1 MSKMTVYEDENIK
14 NSNDISQSGKSHSIR
29 ERGGLIPVTATILN
43 EAEVTKE
50 ETVEYQGIPI
60 SDIMAI
66 GYIFD
71 YKELE
76 AKVKITI
83 FDYTGFIEI
92 NFFNKIDNQ
101 DSSGLN
107 KLNYDGTRKAVQ
119 IFGTVKVFKNEKNI
133 QGAKIIPVSSSFVL
147 YHRADVI
154 HSWLYLTGKLQELK
168 ENQLT
173 NTTEEAKMIA
183 MGNNNVN
190 NQRNTPIKDN
200 KEERDFKDAVAIL
213 DNYIK
218 RGKNELKKNEI
229 QNIFKKFGNR
239 ADKIIKQLI
248 DENKLIDNDGVYEI
262 L

>member
-190 NQRNTPIKDN
+190 NQRNTPVKDN
-200 KEERDFKDAVAIL
+200 KDERDFKDAVAIL

>member
-1 MSKMTVYEDENIK
+1 MSVYEDENIK
-14 NSNDISQSGKSHSIR
+14 NSNDVSQSGKSHSIR

-183 MGNNNVN
+183 MGNNNLN
-190 NQRNTPIKDN
+190 NQRNTPVKDN

>member
-107 KLNYDGTRKAVQ
+107 KLNYDGSRKAVQ

>member
-1 MSKMTVYEDENIK
+1 MSKMSVYEDENIK
-14 NSNDISQSGKSHSIR
+14 NSNDVSQSGKSHSIR

-107 KLNYDGTRKAVQ
+107 KLNYDGSRKAVQ

>member
-1 MSKMTVYEDENIK
+1 MSKMSVYEDENIK

-183 MGNNNVN
+183 IGNNNVN

>member
-183 MGNNNVN
+183 MGNNNAN
-190 NQRNTPIKDN
+190 NQRNTPVKDN
-200 KEERDFKDAVAIL
+200 KDERDFKDAVAIL

>member
-1 MSKMTVYEDENIK
+1 MSKMSVYEDENIK
-14 NSNDISQSGKSHSIR
+14 NSNDVSQSGKSHSIR

-107 KLNYDGTRKAVQ
+107 KLNYDGSRKAVQ

-190 NQRNTPIKDN
+190 NQRNTPVKDN
-200 KEERDFKDAVAIL
+200 KDERDFKDAVAIL

>member
-107 KLNYDGTRKAVQ
+107 KLNYDGSRKAVQ

-190 NQRNTPIKDN
+190 NQRNTPVKDN
-200 KEERDFKDAVAIL
+200 KDERDFKDAVAIL

>member
-76 AKVKITI
+76 AKLKITI

-107 KLNYDGTRKAVQ
+107 KLNYDGSRKAVQ

-183 MGNNNVN
+183 MGNNNAN
-190 NQRNTPIKDN
+190 NQRNTPVKDN
-200 KEERDFKDAVAIL
+200 KDERDFKDAVAIL

>member
-1 MSKMTVYEDENIK
+1 MSKMSVYEDENIK
-14 NSNDISQSGKSHSIR
+14 NSNDVSQSGKSHSIR

-190 NQRNTPIKDN
+190 NQRNTPVKDN
-200 KEERDFKDAVAIL
+200 KDERDFKDAVAIL

>member
-1 MSKMTVYEDENIK
+1 MSVYEDENIK
-14 NSNDISQSGKSHSIR
+14 NSNDVSQSGKSHSIR

-183 MGNNNVN
+183 MGNNNLN
-190 NQRNTPIKDN
+190 NQRNTPVKDN
-200 KEERDFKDAVAIL
+200 KEERDYKDAVAIL